1 MSRIFA
7 AVTVVALA
15 LVGTAAMSAS
25 YEANN
30 VSNSTAP
37 AHDLMPMVAT
47 GLDITALVPIV
58 LLVGLALAAAG
69 VLSGV

>member
-25 YEANN
+25 YETNN
-30 VSNSTAP
+30 ISNTTAP
-37 AHDLMPMVAT
+37 AHDLMPVIAT
-47 GLDITALVPIV
+47 GLDISALVPIA

-69 VLSGV
+69 VLSGL

>member
-7 AVTVVALA
+7 AVTVVTLA

-25 YEANN
+25 YESNDIANA
-30 VSNSTAP
+30 SAP
-37 AHDLMPMVAT
+37 AHDLAPMMAT
-47 GLDITALVPIV
+47 GLDITALVPVV

-69 VLSGV
+69 VLSGL